1 MGDSSRNAPNCKQ
14 NKNNKSG
21 FKGVS
26 LSTNRKGTK
35 KWVASITN
43 NDKKRKREYFV
54 TKEEAIKR
62 RKQMEIEFGYTP
74 RPVV

>member
-1 MGDSSRNAPNCKQ
+1 MGDSSRNARNCKQ

-26 LSTNRKGTK
+26 LSTNRKSTK
-35 KWVASITN
+35 KWLVSITN